1 MITGAP
7 VAAPLVPKLRLGN
20 ALVCEAPASSGRLP
34 RTESFHLGHRFP
46 VAIPPAGVFN
56 ARVMSALPKRF
67 FTQEEYALLEE
78 HAEYKSQYVGGEIFA
93 MAGVQPWHDD
103 IVRNLTISFGL
114 RFRGRLC
121 RTHSAD
127 VKVRAKAG
135 DLWTYP
141 DLSVVCGE
149 RQYDTSANPHSLL
162 NPQAIFEVLSP
173 TTEAFDRGDKFTRYQ
188 TIESLTDYVLVA
200 SERMLVQHFARQSAG
215 GWLYREFHAPE
226 DVVKLESVE
235 VALPLA
241 DIYEGVVF
249 PEAGASR

>member
-1 MITGAP
+1 
-7 VAAPLVPKLRLGN
+7 
-20 ALVCEAPASSGRLP
+20 
-34 RTESFHLGHRFP
+34 
-46 VAIPPAGVFN
+46 
-56 ARVMSALPKRF
+56 MSALPKRF

-78 HAEYKSQYVGGEIFA
+78 RAEYKSQYVAGEIFA

-103 IVRNLTISFGL
+103 IVQNLSKLLFL
-114 RFRGRLC
+114 RLEGRPC
-121 RTHSAD
+121 RLHSAD

-149 RQYDTSANPHSLL
+149 RQYDTSANAHSLL

-200 SERMLVQHFARQSAG
+200 SERMFVQHFARQEAG
-215 GWLYREFHAPE
+215 GWLYREFRAPE
-226 DVVKLESVE
+226 DVVRLASVAAE
-235 VALPLA
+235 LPLVE
-241 DIYEGVVF
+241 IYEGATF
-249 PEAGASR
+249 PEAGAPR